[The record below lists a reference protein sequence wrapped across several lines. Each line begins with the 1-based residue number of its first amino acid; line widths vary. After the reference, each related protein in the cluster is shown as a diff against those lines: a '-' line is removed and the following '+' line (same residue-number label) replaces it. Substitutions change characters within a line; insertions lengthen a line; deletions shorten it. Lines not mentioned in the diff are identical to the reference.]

1 MATVTGLERSVTS
14 VVACTNLPGSIET
27 WLIRVFPC
35 RNVLA
40 NGIAHTAAIIIPAT
54 NNTPP
59 TIRIIYPRRIMLSSS
74 SLLFL
79 RSQFPSFKLIYYKPR
94 SVVFPATSDC
104 GQFFYHLKCRCH
116 ILIFWLEYQAPPS
129 VFV

>member
-59 TIRIIYPRRIMLSSS
+59 VTRIIYPRRIMLSSS
-74 SLLFL
+74 LLFL
-79 RSQFPSFKLIYYKPR
+79 GYQFPSFILIYYKPC
-94 SVVFPATSDC
+94 SVAFPATSDC
-104 GQFFYHLKCRCH
+104 GPFFSHLKYQCH
-116 ILIFWLEYQAPPS
+116 ILIF
-129 VFV
+129 